1 LLTAVLASMGGPTG
15 DVFPGRLY
23 PARNPRIVMRC
34 WSSCVI
40 VVLVLS
46 SAAWCTRTL
55 KDEAGRNVTVPD
67 QVKRV
72 ISLAPSVTDTIYALG
87 AASQLAAITD
97 YTQYPTEAAKEKPSI
112 GDILKPSLERITTL
126 HPDLV
131 IGIATFNS
139 PETIHGL
146 ERIGIPVFLLSGR
159 GLAGVYSSVISIGH
173 VLGRDQEAAVL
184 LAQLKAREQK
194 VRAMAEQGKRPSV
207 FLALQLDPCI
217 TAGKGAFMTELIGI
231 AGAKSVTADLPQDWL
246 RVSLE
251 AILPRKPQYILLM
264 KSAPFDVADMRARAG
279 WNALDAVKQ
288 GRIMRAD
295 DRLQVPAPV
304 AFDGLEDLARQVQA
318 AQ

>member
-1 LLTAVLASMGGPTG
+1 MRRLWTCLA
-15 DVFPGRLY
+15 
-23 PARNPRIVMRC
+23 C
-34 WSSCVI
+34 
-40 VVLVLS
+40 VVLLS
-46 SAAWCTRTL
+46 SSAWCTRTL
-55 KDEAGRNVTVPD
+55 QDEAGRTVTLPD

-72 ISLAPSVTDTIYALG
+72 ISLAPSITDTIYSLG

-97 YTQYPTEAAKEKPSI
+97 YTQYPAEAAKEKPSI
-112 GDILKPSLERITTL
+112 GNILKPSLERITTF

-139 PETIHGL
+139 PETINGL

-159 GLAGVYSSVISIGH
+159 GLAGVYSSVTSIGH
-173 VLGRDQEAAVL
+173 ALGRDREATAL
-184 LAQLKAREQK
+184 LARLKAREQQI
-194 VRAMAEQGKRPSV
+194 RAIAATGRHPTV

-231 AGAKSVTADLPQDWL
+231 AGARSVTADLPQDWL

-251 AILPRKPQYILLM
+251 AILPRKPEYILLM
-264 KSAPFDVADMRARAG
+264 KTAPFDVSDMRARAG
-279 WNALDAVKQ
+279 WNALDAVKL
-288 GRIMRAD
+288 GRVMRAD

-304 AFDGLEDLARQVQA
+304 AFDGLEDLAQQVQA